1 MSASAPLFRLLLTM
15 LALAALVGG
24 CVRSGAEP
32 PIPAAPKR
40 IGELQGSG
48 ERSPFEGQRLRIAGV
63 VTGNFS
69 GGLGGFFMQDAVG
82 DDDGDP
88 ATSDGIFV
96 EYARGSEPSVR
107 RGDRVLVN
115 GVVAERGPEGASM
128 TVLAEAGIEVLG
140 RGVAAAVALS
150 EPPARVEDFE
160 RLEGMWL
167 RIEAPLVVSGNG
179 GLLRFGELVV
189 AFGERLRVPTDLH
202 PPGVDARALA
212 TEQARRSL
220 TLDDARL
227 GEFPERLWYLPEP
240 LSAEAPLRAGSL
252 LAGAEGVLEQ
262 RGGRW
267 VLQLKRDLVINRQAQ
282 RPAMPSLRKGLRV
295 MSFNVE
301 NFFNG
306 DGRGGGFPTP
316 RGAGSRAD
324 FERQR
329 AKTVSVLFEA
339 RPDIV
344 GLIEMENDGY
354 GPRSA
359 LADLVGALN
368 AALEAAGEEADY
380 VFIRTSE
387 RPGGDAIKVGF
398 AYRSGRVEARGEAA
412 LPDSPVFSRLH
423 RPPVLQL
430 FQSRDG
436 GAPFSINVNHWKS
449 KGGCEGAEGD
459 NRDQGD
465 GQSCWNGARVEA
477 ARALLQWLDSDP
489 LGDGGRR
496 LIMGDLNAYSQED
509 PIRLLRSAG
518 YRDVLELGGRRG
530 QFSYNFR
537 GQAGSLDHGLASP
550 ALAADVRDAAIW
562 GINADES
569 QAFNYASH
577 ARNSAWY
584 SADPFAS
591 SDHDPLIL
599 VLREAAQ

>member
-1 MSASAPLFRLLLTM
+1 MLARIRPLRLLLSA
-15 LALAALVGG
+15 LALTALLAG
-24 CVRSGAEP
+24 CAREGHEP

-48 ERSPFEGQRLRIAGV
+48 ERSPFEGQRLRISGV
-63 VTGNFS
+63 VTANFA

-82 DDDGDP
+82 EDDGDP

-96 EYARGSEPSVR
+96 EYARGMEPRVR
-107 RGDRVLVN
+107 RGDRVMVN
-115 GVVAERGPEGASM
+115 GVVSERGPDGASM
-128 TVLAEAGIEVLG
+128 TVLTEASVEVLG
-140 RGVAAAVALS
+140 RGVAAALALA
-150 EPPARVEDFE
+150 EAPARVEDFE
-160 RLEGMWL
+160 RFEGMWL

-202 PPGVDARALA
+202 PPGADARALA
-212 TEQARRSL
+212 ADQARRSL
-220 TLDDARL
+220 VLDDGRL
-227 GEFPERLWYLPEP
+227 GEYPERLWYLPEP
-240 LSAEAPLRAGSL
+240 LSAESPLRAGSL

-267 VLQLKRDLVINRQAQ
+267 VLQLKRELAVRQQAE
-282 RPAMPSLRKGLRV
+282 RPALPGLRPGLRV

-316 RGAGSRAD
+316 RGAATRAD

-344 GLIEMENDGY
+344 GLIELENDGY

-359 LADLVGALN
+359 IADLVGALN

-380 VFIRTSE
+380 AFVRTAE
-387 RPGGDAIKVGF
+387 RPGSDAIKVGF
-398 AYRSGRVEARGEAA
+398 AYRGSRVEALGEPA

-430 FQSRDG
+430 FQARAG

-449 KGGCEGAEGD
+449 KGGCDGAEGE

-465 GQSCWNGARVEA
+465 GQACWNAARVEA
-477 ARALLQWLDSDP
+477 ARALLQWLETDP
-489 LGDGGRR
+489 VGDGGRR
-496 LIMGDLNAYSQED
+496 LIMGDLNAYGQED
-509 PIRLLRSAG
+509 PLRLLRAAG

-550 ALAADVRDAAIW
+550 ALASDVRDAAIW
-562 GINADES
+562 GINADEAE
-569 QAFNYASH
+569 AFKYPSY
-577 ARNSAWY
+577 ARNPEWY
-584 SADPFAS
+584 RPDPFAS

-599 VLREAAQ
+599 VLREASP